1 MRLHQVTG
9 PNTVKAHER
18 TNSLPIDAIHATF
31 ISADFAA
38 LLLVFDALKIPL
50 PNSDVSWEEGWLMD
64 KM

>member
-1 MRLHQVTG
+1 M
-9 PNTVKAHER
+9 VKAHER

-38 LLLVFDALKIPL
+38 LLLVFDALKIPR